1 MYKANVEVTQVAS
14 STPFDN
20 TATGIVADNV
30 QDAIVENAG
39 GFSFKTIQAGVNI
52 TIPIYREMLVKQK
65 LNVYGQLIVYGEL
78 VIL

>member
-1 MYKANVEVTQVAS
+1 MSKLVEISQVAL

-20 TATGIVADNV
+20 TGTGIVADNV
-30 QDAIVENAG
+30 QDAIIENAG

-52 TIPIYREMLVKQK
+52 SVPIYREMLVKQK
-65 LNVYGQLIVYGEL
+65 LTVNGQLLVYGEL